1 MLEQVRQLLDRTRDL
16 FFRYGIKSM
25 TMDDIARQLGMSKKT
40 IYTHFPDKKTMLKA
54 MMSDFLQCHYQEVQQ
69 AKQDSSN
76 AIEEMFVI
84 AGLGMERM
92 DKITPGFIFDLRK
105 YHGDI
110 WSTFETF
117 RNTSIYQEVT
127 SNIRRGISEG
137 LFREDVDIEIAAHMH
152 IQHLNLIVDPGSFAQ
167 TNKPVR
173 SILYTIMITFIRGLA
188 TSKGLKEL
196 DKMMAKTTLIDQSN
210 TINTIQS

>member
-1 MLEQVRQLLDRTRDL
+1 MLEQVRHLLDRTRDL

-54 MMSDFLQCHYQEVQQ
+54 MMSDFLNCHHQEVQQ
-69 AKQDSSN
+69 AKKDSGN

-127 SNIRRGISEG
+127 SNLRRGISEG

-152 IQHLNLIVDPGSFAQ
+152 IQHLNLIVDPGSFSQ

-188 TSKGLKEL
+188 TTKGLKEL
-196 DKMMAKTTLIDQSN
+196 DKMMANTPLLHQSN
-210 TINTIQS
+210 STQS